1 MVSGLARGRV
11 RTITTTTTTES
22 RNLAAIHQIIA
33 WQRHAT
39 LVYRALLWYWT
50 SLLWSI
56 DTCQN
61 KVSADHIMWPYR
73 GLKTTAHRGHVFFWS
88 WPLTKC
94 WFWIRS
100 RAHVR
105 LICWKQG
112 RNVRKPVTASP
123 GLKFIRIITFFFYT
137 NVFAALFCVF
147 GDYETQNSKSNNKQK
162 TSL

>member
-1 MVSGLARGRV
+1 MM
-11 RTITTTTTTES
+11 TTMTES
-22 RNLAAIHQIIA
+22 RNMVAILQIIA

-39 LVYRALLWYWT
+39 LVYCVLLWYWT

-61 KVSADHIMWPYR
+61 KVSADQY
-73 GLKTTAHRGHVFFWS
+73 HVTISWAQVYSSLRSRIFLS

-94 WFWIRS
+94 WFSIRS

-105 LICWKQG
+105 LICWNQG
-112 RNVRKPVTASP
+112 RNVRKQVTTSP
-123 GLKFIRIITFFFYT
+123 GLKLIWIITFFLLYKC
-137 NVFAALFCVF
+137 FCCF
-147 GDYETQNSKSNNKQK
+147 ILCIWWLWNSKQKSNNKQK